1 MDKVTNQP
9 LLNEITQQIQ
19 ASPSAS
25 KTSAGQAISNE
36 QKESLAATF
45 ELFRI
50 NYGNQFNAAY
60 PDVESSTAAMRLW
73 LTNLKDYPA
82 DLVRRVAEEVIRNE
96 RFLPNLA
103 TFREYCDNAFSLF
116 GLPETHSA
124 YIEACRAPSPKSNY
138 NWSHPAVFYAGQA
151 TDWFFLGSESES
163 TVFPVFKMNYEKLC
177 ERVIKGEELSAP
189 ILKALPEHISHPLSS
204 KQNLD
209 HLKALRDQLDL

>member
-1 MDKVTNQP
+1 M
-9 LLNEITQQIQ
+9 
-19 ASPSAS
+19 A
-25 KTSAGQAISNE
+25 
-36 QKESLAATF
+36 
-45 ELFRI
+45 
-50 NYGNQFNAAY
+50 
-60 PDVESSTAAMRLW
+60 
-73 LTNLKDYPA
+73 TNLKDYPA

-163 TVFPVFKMNYEKLC
+163 KVFPVFKMNYEKLC